1 MSELDLL
8 ERALRERAHSTPDAG
23 LRARVLDAL
32 ERERRGERH
41 AGFAAA
47 AACWLVAGLCGWA
60 ADTPAPEAG
69 TRGSVA
75 AEFAR
80 GPDLAHVPRLARPL
94 GPDGRPLP

>member
-1 MSELDLL
+1 MSEFDLL
-8 ERALRERAHSTPDAG
+8 ERALCERAHAAPDME

-32 ERERRGERH
+32 ERERRGERR

-47 AACWLVAGLCGWA
+47 AACWLVAGLCVWA
-60 ADTPAPEAG
+60 ADTPAPDAG
-69 TRGSVA
+69 TRGSLA